1 MFKDISGI
9 ILSGGLSSRMG
20 TDKSLLVIN
29 GQTIIERITN
39 LISSLFEN
47 ILIITNSPDEYR
59 FLNIPLYEDIY
70 KNKGPLAG
78 IHSGLFNS
86 HTEINFV
93 VSCDTPLIT
102 KDMIN
107 YLINY
112 KSDKPVRYFTDSLYE
127 HPLVGVYSRT
137 FLPHIENVF
146 NSVDDASINK
156 EKNYSIKNFL
166 KKIDHEIIQVENL
179 PFYSKEMFFNVNL
192 PTDLMKFKEYLNSI

>member
-9 ILSGGLSSRMG
+9 ILSGGSSSRMG
-20 TDKSLLVIN
+20 TDKALLVIN

-86 HTEINFV
+86 HTKINFV

-112 KSDKPVRYFTDSLYE
+112 KSDKPVRYFTDFLYE
-127 HPLVGVYSRT
+127 HPLVGVYSRKL
-137 FLPHIENVF
+137 LPHIENVF
-146 NSVDDASINK
+146 NSMDDASINK

-166 KKIDHEIIQVENL
+166 KNFDHEIIQVENL

-192 PTDLMKFKEYLNSI
+192 PTDLLKFTEYLNSI